1 MIGKKDNKD
10 IFKQYTRVLLEQT
23 EDNAIASLMNRIK
36 TSQLDGQT
44 KSEIL
49 NLLEDKSV
57 QEAYKAMKAK
67 SGNASFVDQDT
78 ANEQDPNFADEMRK
92 AGEEQRNQNPE
103 QRPPSM
109 KVTI

>member
-10 IFKQYTRVLLEQT
+10 IFKQYTRVLLEQA

-57 QEAYKAMKAK
+57 QEVYKSMKAK
-67 SGNASFVDQDT
+67 NANAPFVDQDT
-78 ANEQDPNFADEMRK
+78 ANEPDASFADEMRK
-92 AGEEQRNQNPE
+92 AGEEQRKQYPE

-109 KVTI
+109 RATI

>member
-10 IFKQYTRVLLEQT
+10 IFKQYTRVLLEQA
-23 EDNAIASLMNRIK
+23 EDNAITSLMNRIK

-49 NLLEDKSV
+49 NLLEDKTV
-57 QEAYKAMKAK
+57 QDVYKMMKLRK
-67 SGNASFVDQDT
+67 DSGFVDQDT

-92 AGEEQRNQNPE
+92 AGEEQRSQNPE
-103 QRPPSM
+103 QKPPSM
-109 KVTI
+109 RVTI